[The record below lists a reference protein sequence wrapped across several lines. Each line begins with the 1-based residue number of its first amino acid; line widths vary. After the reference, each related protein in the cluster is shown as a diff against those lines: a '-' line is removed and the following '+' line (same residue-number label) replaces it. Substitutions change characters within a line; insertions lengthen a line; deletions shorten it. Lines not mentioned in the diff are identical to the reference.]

1 MDALVA
7 AIIKE
12 IEIQKHFI
20 SEDVSSIYF
29 GGGTPSLLT
38 GGQLSKIMSALRQ
51 QFNVDPNAEITLEA
65 NPDDV
70 TEAKAE
76 EWKLHQVNRISLGVQ
91 SFDNDVLLSL
101 NRSHN
106 AKQAIESISILQ
118 DNELDNISIDLIYGI
133 PNQSFAT
140 WQQNLDKTIALNIP
154 HISSYALT
162 IENNTVFGKWNK
174 RGKYSAASEESYE
187 QEYNYLCT
195 ALKRAKYDHY
205 EVSNFA
211 KQNCRSMHNSSYWRQ
226 ESYLGIGPGA
236 HSFDGKDR
244 FFNVSNNAAY
254 IRALEEGKVPNTKD
268 SLTKDDRFNEY
279 LLTGLRTIEGVRL
292 DYLFEEFDVD
302 LKKKHQRFLTKCV
315 QEGLIIISSDRL
327 SLSENG
333 FFVSDSIILEFMK
346 E

>member
-12 IEIQKHFI
+12 IEIQKQFI

>member
-12 IEIQKHFI
+12 IEIQKQFI

-244 FFNVSNNAAY
+244 FFNISNNAAY
-254 IRALEEGKVPNTKD
+254 IRALQGGEVPNTTD

-302 LKKKHQRFLTKCV
+302 LKKKHQGFLTKCV

-327 SLSENG
+327 SLTENG

>member
-12 IEIQKHFI
+12 IEIQKQFI

-327 SLSENG
+327 SLTENG

>member
-12 IEIQKHFI
+12 IEIQKQFI

-244 FFNVSNNAAY
+244 FFNISNNAAY
-254 IRALEEGKVPNTKD
+254 IRALEEGKVPDTKD

-302 LKKKHQRFLTKCV
+302 LKKKHQGFLTKCV

-327 SLSENG
+327 SLTENG

>member
-327 SLSENG
+327 SLTENG

>member
-12 IEIQKHFI
+12 IEIQKQFI

-292 DYLFEEFDVD
+292 DYLFEEFEVD
-302 LKKKHQRFLTKCV
+302 LKKKHQGFLTKCV

-327 SLSENG
+327 SLTENG

>member
-12 IEIQKHFI
+12 IEIQKQFI

-244 FFNVSNNAAY
+244 FFNISNNAAY
-254 IRALEEGKVPNTKD
+254 IRALQGGEVPNTTD

>member
-12 IEIQKHFI
+12 IEIQKQFI

-118 DNELDNISIDLIYGI
+118 DNELVNISIDLIYGI

>member
-12 IEIQKHFI
+12 IEIQKQFI

-302 LKKKHQRFLTKCV
+302 LKKKHQGFLTKCV

-327 SLSENG
+327 SLTENG

>member
-244 FFNVSNNAAY
+244 FFNISNNAAY
-254 IRALEEGKVPNTKD
+254 IRALQGGEVPNTTD